1 MRAELWLDSGRYV
14 WCRAEATSKSA
25 ALKAAALHL
34 NLRQRRNGEG
44 DTTSRAAALKA
55 AALHLNLRQRRNGEG
70 DATSKAA
77 ALKAAALHLNLY
89 RPFDGA

>member
-14 WCRAEATSKSA
+14 WCRAEATSK
-25 ALKAAALHL
+25 
-34 NLRQRRNGEG
+34 
-44 DTTSRAAALKA
+44 AAALKA